1 MIDGTRLVVI
11 PGLVNAHTHTYSG
24 LFGGSF
30 ERLPLDIWRLQMR
43 APIEH
48 LSAEQLHLSTLFA
61 CAQMLRTGTTT
72 CLDHYFGSAALPY
85 GGMAEEVRAM
95 EEVGIRAAVA
105 YSLADLAWEDTLPL
119 AAGERA
125 RVQTTSDGVT
135 ARETT
140 QSLDA
145 YAGFL
150 AEFGRRHPRIT
161 CLVGPSAVHRV
172 SDEFF
177 RGCRR
182 LADEHGVG
190 IHLHVGEVK
199 AHALQCRRQF
209 GTTLIGRLEQ
219 LGVLR
224 ADVSMAHCVWLTD
237 PELEAV
243 ARADATVVHNPASNL
258 KLGSGVAR
266 VRTMLERG
274 VRVALGTD
282 SPCCNDNL
290 NMWESLRWAGL
301 LHTSN
306 LIDYRD
312 WPSARQVLRMGTQ
325 ASARACGL
333 ADEVGSLEA
342 GKRADLVL
350 LTRDSYHLA
359 ADNNLPV
366 QLVYCENGASID
378 SVYVDGEL
386 VVHDGK
392 LLTIDEDSL
401 FREVGATREAL
412 EDGLAAD
419 VAGAASLEA
428 PLREMYR
435 RVAAEPFDGVSPS
448 AAFG

>member
-1 MIDGTRLVVI
+1 
-11 PGLVNAHTHTYSG
+11 
-24 LFGGSF
+24 
-30 ERLPLDIWRLQMR
+30 
-43 APIEH
+43 
-48 LSAEQLHLSTLFA
+48 
-61 CAQMLRTGTTT
+61 MLRTGTTT
-72 CLDHYFGSAALPY
+72 CLDHYFASAALPY
-85 GGMAEEVRAM
+85 AGMAEEVGAM
-95 EEVGIRAAVA
+95 EQVGIRAAVA
-105 YSLADLAWEDTLPL
+105 YNLSDLPWEDTLPL

-125 RVQTTSDGVT
+125 RLQATPARVT
-135 ARETT
+135 GQETA

-161 CLVGPSAVHRV
+161 CLVGPSGVHRV
-172 SDEFF
+172 SDKLF

-182 LADEHGVG
+182 LADEYGVG

-199 AHALQCRRQF
+199 EHALQCRRQF

-219 LGVLR
+219 LEVLR

-237 PELEAV
+237 AELEAV
-243 ARADATVVHNPASNL
+243 AHAGATVVHNPASNL

-266 VRTMLERG
+266 LRTMLERG

-306 LIDYRD
+306 LIHYRE
-312 WPSARQVLRMGTQ
+312 WPTARQVLRMGTQ

-333 ADEVGSLEA
+333 ADEVGSLEV

-366 QLVYCENGASID
+366 QLVYCENGAS
-378 SVYVDGEL
+378 VETVLVDGEI
-386 VVHDGK
+386 VVENGR
-392 LLTIDEDSL
+392 LTTIDEPPL
-401 FREVGATREAL
+401 YREVGRLREGLRGRYEDEIARAATL
-412 EDGLAAD
+412 D
-419 VAGAASLEA
+419 A
-428 PLREMYR
+428 PLRAMY
-435 RVAAEPFDGVSPS
+435 
-448 AAFG
+448 